1 MNRNSATAALRQEH
15 RLILQVVAAF
25 ERIIRAR
32 APATLPPDAVDD
44 IEQCITFFRL
54 FTDACHHGKEE
65 DILFAALQ
73 EQDVPGVAGHI
84 ALMRDEHVQGRL
96 LVRRMSYAL
105 AAARADAEEG
115 DDAAEA
121 YRVLADAG
129 AAYIDF
135 IRAHISKED
144 EGLFDAADSA
154 VHGAAC
160 ASLCDA
166 YDTVC
171 TRRFDGRSVQDLEA
185 LAQRL
190 IERSRV
196 GPPTSIHPY

>member
-1 MNRNSATAALRQEH
+1 MNRSTATAALREEH

-25 ERIIRAR
+25 ERVIR
-32 APATLPPDAVDD
+32 PQPHQTLSPDVLDDVD
-44 IEQCITFFRL
+44 QCITFFRL

-65 DILFAALQ
+65 DVLFTALE
-73 EQDVPGVAGHI
+73 EQDVPDVTGHI
-84 ALMRDEHVQGRL
+84 AMMRDEHVQGRL
-96 LVRRMSYAL
+96 LVRRMTCAL
-105 AAARADAEEG
+105 AAARADADEG
-115 DDAAEA
+115 EDAATA
-121 YRVLADAG
+121 HRVLTDAG

-144 EGLFDAADSA
+144 GGLFDAADSA

-160 ASLCDA
+160 ASLCEA

-171 TRRFDGRSVQDLEA
+171 TRRFDGRSVQDLEE
-185 LAQRL
+185 LARRL

-196 GPPTSIHPY
+196 AAGA